1 MRKLPKF
8 QHQVASEL
16 ASNFGQSIRELVC
29 CGQHRSQRA
38 TFVELQI
45 QVSGFKQRMT
55 DEQKFHQM
63 LTEAQQESEEDF
75 VMPAVPF
82 SVSLRKLSNT
92 LARTYVLNEQSGSQ
106 KAIIYL
112 PGGAYVE

>member
-45 QVSGFKQRMT
+45 QVSGFKERT
-55 DEQKFHQM
+55 TGEQKFHQM
-63 LTEAQQESEEDF
+63 FSVAQQESEEEF
-75 VMPAVPF
+75 VVPAFSF
-82 SVSLRKLSNT
+82 SVML
-92 LARTYVLNEQSGSQ
+92 
-106 KAIIYL
+106 
-112 PGGAYVE
+112 